1 MEYASSVGVSRRRV
15 GVAGLEAEG
24 ELYANMRL
32 RVGVDGSAV
41 EDDATGRV
49 GEAGRRGD
57 GGVTSVCSIDVNIA
71 FACSIQYSAE
81 AKVKQMTTHTLER
94 VGL

>member
-1 MEYASSVGVSRRRV
+1 VGVSRRRV

-32 RVGVDGSAV
+32 RVGVDGGAV

-49 GEAGRRGD
+49 GEAGRRGE
-57 GGVTSVCSIDVNIA
+57 GGVTSVCSIDVKIE
-71 FACSIQYSAE
+71 FACSMWYSAE
-81 AKVKQMTTHTLER
+81 ANVR
-94 VGL
+94 

>member
-1 MEYASSVGVSRRRV
+1 VGVSRRRV

-32 RVGVDGSAV
+32 RVGVDGGAV

-49 GEAGRRGD
+49 GETGRRGE
-57 GGVTSVCSIDVNIA
+57 GGVTSVCSIDVNIE
-71 FACSIQYSAE
+71 FACSKQYSVA
-81 AKVKQMTTHTLER
+81 ANVK
-94 VGL
+94 

>member
-1 MEYASSVGVSRRRV
+1 MGVSKRRV

-24 ELYANMRL
+24 ELYANMRR
-32 RVGVDGSAV
+32 RVGVEGGAV

-49 GEAGRRGD
+49 GEAGRWGE

-71 FACSIQYSAE
+71 FACS
-81 AKVKQMTTHTLER
+81 VH
-94 VGL
+94 